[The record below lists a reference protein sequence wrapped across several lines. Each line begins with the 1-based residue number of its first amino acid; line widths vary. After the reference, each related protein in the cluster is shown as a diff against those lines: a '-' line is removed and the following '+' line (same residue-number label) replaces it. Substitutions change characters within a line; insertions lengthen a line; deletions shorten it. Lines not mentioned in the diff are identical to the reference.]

1 MRHINCWFIGGLA
14 VLMTACRPSNVLDE
28 ATMENLLH
36 DMHRIEG
43 ILYEEGYS
51 IDKTDEIAAYYS
63 VLLSKYGVTQAQF
76 DSSLVWYTD
85 HPTRFDKIYPRI
97 LERLQAEREA
107 INQAEQ
113 TLQSLGQ

>member
-1 MRHINCWFIGGLA
+1 MRHVICWFIGGLA

-28 ATMENLLH
+28 KTMENLLY
-36 DMHRIEG
+36 DIHRTEG
-43 ILYEEGYS
+43 VLYEEGYS

-63 VLLSKYGVTQAQF
+63 VLLSKYGITQAQF

-85 HPTRFDKIYPRI
+85 HPLRFDKIYPRI

-113 TLQSLGQ
+113 TLQPSGQ